1 MATAEKVKAV
11 LLWGP
16 RDGATMDVPK
26 PLPAVLRVEH
36 EAGSPAVVSVERYQY
51 EGPLATALG
60 ETVPGYRYVRP

>member
-16 RDGATMDVPK
+16 RDGATLDVPK
-26 PLPAVLRVEH
+26 PLPAVLRVAH
-36 EAGSPAVVSVERYQY
+36 KAGDPVVESVERYQY
-51 EGPLATALG
+51 EAPRIDAFG